1 MTIPGKG
8 GRPRK
13 WRSDADRSR
22 AYRARQ
28 RGEAGPL
35 PLEQALAEGD
45 DLARLRQEIQ
55 LLALAL
61 RESRRDQRVLRAIV
75 DRREREIVLLDE
87 QLQSARR
94 VIEESWHERAELRR
108 VCNELRMELSRATR
122 GVIARQS
129 PTGAVPP
136 RHIRRQQERER
147 RRSGS

>member
-13 WRSDADRSR
+13 WRSDADRTR

-28 RGEAGPL
+28 RGEAEPL
-35 PLEQALAEGD
+35 PLEQALADGD

-55 LLALAL
+55 RLALAL

-75 DRREREIVLLDE
+75 GRREREIVLLDE
-87 QLQSARR
+87 QLQAARR

-108 VCNELRMELSRATR
+108 VCDELRTQLNRATQ
-122 GVIARQS
+122 GVIARLS
-129 PTGAVPP
+129 PTGTVPP

>member
-1 MTIPGKG
+1 VTIPGKG

-13 WRSDADRSR
+13 WRSDADRTR

-28 RGEAGPL
+28 RGEAEPL
-35 PLEQALAEGD
+35 PLEQALADGD

-55 LLALAL
+55 RLALAL

-87 QLQSARR
+87 QLQAVRR

-108 VCNELRMELSRATR
+108 VCNELRAQLNRAAQ
-122 GVIARQS
+122 GVIARQA
-129 PTGAVPP
+129 PTGPVLP
-136 RHIRRQQERER
+136 RHVRRQQERER
-147 RRSGS
+147 RRR